1 MVERDLVCKVCGR
14 TFTPHAYSKKVIKTM
29 SGRHYDTF
37 DCPRCG
43 CQVVV
48 QERIVD
54 GQDDLWMHRRSKP
67 VSFPEHKETTKD
79 VFAGI
84 TEIIYSDYEEAKAV
98 VHWLNT
104 IHSQYGCVTVA
115 DYIDLTRVKDSV
127 PYTAYKYGWEDLS
140 EVSIVRRKGGTF
152 LLHMPPIK
160 KLDVK
165 EYNK

>member
-1 MVERDLVCKVCGR
+1 MAERDLVCKVCGR
-14 TFTPHAYSKKVIKTM
+14 EFSPFLSKRKVIKTM
-29 SGRHYDTF
+29 SGKHYDTF

-54 GQDDLWMHRRSKP
+54 GQDDLCICRRSTP
-67 VSFPEHKETTKD
+67 VFFPEHKESTRD
-79 VFAGI
+79 VFSGI
-84 TEIIYSDYEEAKAV
+84 TDIIFDKREDAVAV
-98 VHWLNT
+98 VHWLKT
-104 IHSQYGCVTVA
+104 IHAQYGCVTVA

-140 EVSIVRRKGGTF
+140 EVSILKHKDGNF

-160 KLDVK
+160 KLDHK
-165 EYNK
+165 E